1 MAAMEG
7 GGSEPRRVIARR
19 YEGLGFI
26 DGSWIMGYRLWFMS
40 YWLWFMGYGS
50 RVGTLGYGFR
60 V

>member
-19 YEGLGFI
+19 YEDLGFI

>member
-19 YEGLGFI
+19 YEDLGFI

-40 YWLWFMGYGS
+40 YWLWVMGYRLWITGWDTGLW
-50 RVGTLGYGFR
+50 V
-60 V
+60 